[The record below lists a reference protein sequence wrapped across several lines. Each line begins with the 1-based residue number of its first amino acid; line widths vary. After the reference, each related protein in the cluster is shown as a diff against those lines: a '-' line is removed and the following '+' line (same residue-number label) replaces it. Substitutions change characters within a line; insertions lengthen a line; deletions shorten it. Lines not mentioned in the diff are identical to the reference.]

1 MAVRLGR
8 KSALELSTYRRIG
21 VAPPQRGSFSGET
34 CPDIFELDDGDFAVI
49 GTDATDELT
58 SSLPPGCVR
67 GAHQRIVV
75 ITRQTFTMARRDIP
89 DA

>member
-8 KSALELSTYRRIG
+8 ESALELSTYRRIG
-21 VAPPQRGSFSGET
+21 VAPPQRGSLSGET

-49 GTDATDELT
+49 
-58 SSLPPGCVR
+58 
-67 GAHQRIVV
+67 
-75 ITRQTFTMARRDIP
+75 TRQTLAMARRDSP